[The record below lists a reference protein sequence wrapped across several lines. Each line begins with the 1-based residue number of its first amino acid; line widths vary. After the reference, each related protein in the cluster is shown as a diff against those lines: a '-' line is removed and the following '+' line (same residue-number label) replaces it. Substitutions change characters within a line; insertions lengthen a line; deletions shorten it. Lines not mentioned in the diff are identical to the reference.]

1 METQLNLFRFRRIY
15 SFVFSSDVNLA
26 AIWPASQPCLPTA
39 DHLGLATLHYTV
51 DILTIANKLEDAG
64 KRKLKRTLKW
74 EM

>member
-1 METQLNLFRFRRIY
+1 MGTQLNLFRFRRIY

-26 AIWPASQPCLPTA
+26 TSQPCLPTA